1 MKEQRAADDDPIC
14 LFIHEDEL
22 RLNTTEGLLILID
35 QRLREALDKI
45 DKKDARKG
53 IKVSLKRWS

>member
-1 MKEQRAADDDPIC
+1 MKDDPIC

-35 QRLREALDKI
+35 QRLTKALKKI
-45 DKKDARKG
+45 AEKDAREKHVDTPDGG
-53 IKVSLKRWS
+53 IS